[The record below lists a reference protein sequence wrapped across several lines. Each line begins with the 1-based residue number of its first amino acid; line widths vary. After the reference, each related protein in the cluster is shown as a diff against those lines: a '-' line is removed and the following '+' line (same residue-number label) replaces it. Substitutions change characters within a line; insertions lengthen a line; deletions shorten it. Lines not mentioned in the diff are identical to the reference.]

1 MVTTVKLQ
9 HPFEYSW
16 WVTLIAVVLGAIA
29 LTAIVFFLIKVFKA
43 LRKKKN
49 APRPA
54 ATKIAM
60 SPDMIYRVKNQYAS
74 RVQALLNNYSQNKID
89 KREGYQQLSALIRE
103 FVHEVTGIN
112 VENFTIKEVK
122 AFGIK
127 KLDVLMEEYY
137 VPEFAEDEKAKDK
150 DFAESCNKAVGV
162 IKAWS

>member
-1 MVTTVKLQ
+1 M
-9 HPFEYSW
+9 
-16 WVTLIAVVLGAIA
+16 IAVVLGAIA

-43 LRKKKN
+43 LRKKKE

-60 SPDMIYRVKNQYAS
+60 SPDMIYRVKNQYIGK
-74 RVQALLNNYSQNKID
+74 VQALLNSYSQKKID

>member
-9 HPFEYSW
+9 SPFEYSW
-16 WVTLIAVVLGAIA
+16 WVILIAVVLGAIA
-29 LTAIVFFLIKVFKA
+29 LTAIVFFLIKLFSV
-43 LRKKKN
+43 LGKKKE

-54 ATKIAM
+54 ARKIAM
-60 SPDMIYRVKNQYAS
+60 TPDVMYRIKNQYIAK
-74 RVQALLNNYSQNKID
+74 VGALLTSYNQNRID
-89 KREGYQQLSALIRE
+89 KRDGYQQLSALIRE

-112 VENFTIKEVK
+112 VENFTIKEVR

-150 DFAESCNKAVGV
+150 DFVQSCNKAVGV
-162 IKAWS
+162 IQAWS